1 MVKHISSSSSEGD
14 ERYAMVDEKKR
25 KRMISNRESARR
37 SRMRREQHIKDLNCQ
52 ITYFNTKNCEIAQK
66 TNSITQQSIDV
77 ELENQVLMRMRDE
90 LRKKLES
97 LEIVSSYVCANRGDF
112 PRHNSQPWLLSC
124 QSVLLNYQA

>member
-1 MVKHISSSSSEGD
+1 MVKHSSSSSSEGD

-52 ITYFNTKNCEIAQK
+52 ITYFKTKNCEIAQK
-66 TNSITQQSIDV
+66 INSITKQSIDV
-77 ELENQVLMRMRDE
+77 ELENQVLMRMGDE

-112 PRHNSQPWLLSC
+112 PRHNSQPWLLSH
-124 QSVLLNYQA
+124 QSVLFNY